1 MWLFVLC
8 SVYTVCCKTVRLEGK
23 EPLPGGLVR
32 KKIKEKKEERRILK
46 LKDIFV
52 DVMSKW
58 PVFILTKGYICLFST
73 ALLRNQ
79 L

>member
-8 SVYTVCCKTVRLEGK
+8 SVYILCCKTARLEGK

-32 KKIKEKKEERRILK
+32 KKIKEKKEERRSLRLK
-46 LKDIFV
+46 VIFV
-52 DVMSKW
+52 DLTRKW
-58 PVFILTKGYICLFST
+58 PVAMLTKGYICLFST
-73 ALLRNQ
+73 VLLRNQ